1 MMSVSGVVKG
11 KAMRFFDR
19 QNEIAELRRNRD
31 LSAESSRFTVLT
43 GRRRVGKTELITEA
57 YSDQPYVYFYVSRK
71 ALPDLCE
78 DFRLIAEKALGR
90 SIPGGIRRFSE
101 IFRFI
106 LEESS
111 ARPITLVI
119 DEFQDFTYIDE
130 SVFSEM
136 ARDWDQLNRKAR
148 INLVVSGSIN
158 RLMTQIMENREA
170 PLYGRNTGKIKL
182 EPFDIPVLKEILAF
196 HNPKWTS
203 EDLLALWTFT
213 GGVPRYVA
221 LLMDAKA
228 WTRDAMIKEIVRENS
243 TFFDEGKSILIQE
256 FGKEHGTYFSILSA
270 IAGGKTSRDKIESVT
285 GGAVSGFLTKLERE
299 YDLISKVRPLFERNE
314 KKNILY
320 KIEDSFYRFWFR
332 FMFKYAYLLEVKMYD
347 ELRGIVKRDYDV
359 FSGVALESYFRH
371 KFIGERK
378 YTRIGGWWDRKGE
391 NEIDLVCDNE
401 FTGELVFFEVKRDVS
416 KISLGDLERKARVF
430 LAKNP
435 ELQSR
440 KTSFKG
446 LSLQD
451 M

>member
-19 QNEIAELRRNRD
+19 QDEIAELRRNRD

-213 GGVPRYVA
+213 GGIPRYVA

-347 ELRGIVKRDYDV
+347 ELRGIVKRDYDA
-359 FSGVALESYFRH
+359 FSGVALERCLSGLKLRVL
-371 KFIGERK
+371 RQK
-378 YTRIGGWWDRKGE
+378 YASLALKVPETDSGDVAL
-391 NEIDLVCDNE
+391 DLKE
-401 FTGELVFFEVKRDVS
+401 YEL
-416 KISLGDLERKARVF
+416 AR
-430 LAKNP
+430 
-435 ELQSR
+435 ELIV
-440 KTSFKG
+440 T
-446 LSLQD
+446 D
-451 M
+451 